1 MPICLTAPQSPV
13 CLFKQE
19 KIIRAADFRGLFW
32 WTTSSLGQSGLHH
45 LWMSSIN
52 VSWDWLCCSQMGFYC
67 LRENKK
73 VFGCLQINVLYSHCM
88 YLSASRKRLGLYW
101 GYPWFR
107 TTEGRFMGKQKGNLI
122 KLKLPYKRTR
132 IDWLDRIFG
141 LTLFSSGRIM
151 FSINVPQKA
160 LRLQIKQKQHEDWN
174 ILALLLVFK
183 SCNFL
188 LLILRIYKILHILL
202 SCSFQQCPYF
212 YIYTGGVPSA
222 LQTHSLGL

>member
-1 MPICLTAPQSPV
+1 MSAGTGCVVVKWVFIVWEKTRKSLVVCKSMYFIPTA
-13 CLFKQE
+13 C
-19 KIIRAADFRGLFW
+19 I
-32 WTTSSLGQSGLHH
+32 SL
-45 LWMSSIN
+45 
-52 VSWDWLCCSQMGFYC
+52 
-67 LRENKK
+67 LREK
-73 VFGCLQINVLYSHCM
+73 GWAYIEDILDLEPLREGSNV
-88 YLSASRKRLGLYW
+88 
-101 GYPWFR
+101 
-107 TTEGRFMGKQKGNLI
+107 I